1 VSKTKQQPK
10 NHVNILDNFLQK
22 RFLFLQILT
31 AKDENWDEKEV
42 FESDEQ
48 YSYKKKP
55 SYNRDDNDNDN
66 SYDGKQS
73 DQDDD
78 DDNSYDTK
86 PSYNDDD
93 DDYESS
99 ENRSPRK
106 VSILLYYDHPQK
118 IFLSVKHQMTW
129 VI

>member
-1 VSKTKQQPK
+1 MSEAKQQPK
-10 NHVNILDNFLQK
+10 NHVNILDNFFPK

-31 AKDENWDEKEV
+31 AKDDDWDEKEV
-42 FESDEQ
+42 YKGDDQ

-55 SYNRDDNDNDN
+55 SYNRDDNDDDN

-93 DDYESS
+93 DYQPS

-118 IFLSVKHQMTW
+118 TILFFS
-129 VI
+129 